1 MLVFFTSKRQLKMQQ
16 ITIRDESIAGKLLN
30 ELIIQVASETMTVE
44 TLIRARVEAE
54 VNVYNQKQ
62 SDYFNGLVQPQEAER
77 VLNGYKMKKKRQID
91 PEKQCYIALDAFQK
105 NGFFV
110 LVDDHQVSE
119 LQEEI
124 LVNKET
130 KVSFVQLTPLVGG

>member
-1 MLVFFTSKRQLKMQQ
+1 MQQ